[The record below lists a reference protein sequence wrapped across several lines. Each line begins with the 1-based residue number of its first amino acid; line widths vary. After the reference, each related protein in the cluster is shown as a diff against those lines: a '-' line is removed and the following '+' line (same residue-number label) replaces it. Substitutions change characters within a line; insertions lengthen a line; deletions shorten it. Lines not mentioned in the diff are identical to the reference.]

1 MSKDSAGQV
10 KRKKFR
16 QAALLLPPA
25 KDFAGP
31 AKRPAAPMVP
41 AAEESVRDS
50 SPKKPVLL
58 SVPKP
63 ALQAAFTSGP
73 KTRKKARAHA
83 RVKTYVHACA
93 KARASSDPYLR
104 A

>member
-10 KRKKFR
+10 KRKKFW
-16 QAALLLPPA
+16 QAALRLPPA

-41 AAEESVRDS
+41 AAEKSVRDS
-50 SPKKPVLL
+50 SPKKPYAPVC
-58 SVPKP
+58 
-63 ALQAAFTSGP
+63 
-73 KTRKKARAHA
+73 
-83 RVKTYVHACA
+83 VKVCA
-93 KARASSDPYLR
+93 ASSVHLR

>member
-31 AKRPAAPMVP
+31 AKQPAAPMVP
-41 AAEESVRDS
+41 AAEESVRD
-50 SPKKPVLL
+50 
-58 SVPKP
+58 
-63 ALQAAFTSGP
+63 
-73 KTRKKARAHA
+73 
-83 RVKTYVHACA
+83 
-93 KARASSDPYLR
+93 
-104 A
+104 